1 MNDFNFDK
9 MKNFNT
15 PNEWAEKAKEIPV
28 ITETK
33 TPLFVFR
40 YPRAFAVAMSFLF
53 VVVLS
58 VSFFVFKPDEDILP
72 VATNAQNSEETAIR
86 TENTHPTDN
95 TKETEKEFESGGYVN
110 IEPEESEP
118 QTQANTSEKPTQKP
132 TSSTERI
139 EPSEKPSET
148 QPQTQNQT
156 ENLTQ
161 TPSTVPMPSDPPSDK
176 VDKND
181 IYVNVAIYK
190 HLVLADEKIFCRVY
204 DEKGVLLGDPDL
216 YSEEHL
222 TELIFSTYYFVR
234 YYPYRHSLITKT
246 GFYTFVFYNSEGAIA
261 QETTIYLKEDA

>member
-72 VATNAQNSEETAIR
+72 VATNAQNSEETVIR

-132 TSSTERI
+132 TSSTEKI

-148 QPQTQNQT
+148 QPVNKPTDKPLLEPTSESTQN
-156 ENLTQ
+156 
-161 TPSTVPMPSDPPSDK
+161 PSTSISNKPVVCRGSYSLVNSWEVNS
-176 VDKND
+176 VD
-181 IYVNVAIYK
+181 
-190 HLVLADEKIFCRVY
+190 IFCKIY
-204 DEKGVLLGDPDL
+204 DSNGNLMGDQDL
-216 YSEEHL
+216 YSYQHEASIDSMTMSMAYVSYEPASKGL
-222 TELIFSTYYFVR
+222 LLPKGQYS
-234 YYPYRHSLITKT
+234 
-246 GFYTFVFYNSEGAIA
+246 FYFYNYFG
-261 QETTIYLKEDA
+261 TILSQGFVNVS